1 MIFPYLLII
10 TDLVHDT
17 PTNTTRPDTT
27 DLILK
32 QLNAS
37 FLIIPDVWE
46 ARSIPVS
53 HTIGKAAYLF
63 SQIKAEKE
71 QEWREQFGGEEAR
84 KAKEEKAAKAA
95 AKKAEKERKKAKKAA
110 GGSSA
115 AGAKAAD
122 GVGQGVEAS
131 EKGGKGEVL
140 AEKTA
145 VEEVARGVEQ
155 TSLQS
160 S

>member
-1 MIFPYLLII
+1 MS
-10 TDLVHDT
+10 H
-17 PTNTTRPDTT
+17 RPGTT

-46 ARSIPVS
+46 ARSIPVG
-53 HTIGKAAYLF
+53 HTIGKATYLF
-63 SQIKAEKE
+63 SNIKPEKE

-110 GGSSA
+110 
-115 AGAKAAD
+115 AKAD
-122 GVGQGVEAS
+122 GHVVGGEVGKGVEAS
-131 EKGGKGEVL
+131 EKGGKNEVPP
-140 AEKTA
+140 AEAEIDA
-145 VEEVARGVEQ
+145 VREGVEQ
-155 TSLQS
+155 VTLQTS
-160 S
+160 